1 MVSSGTLAD
10 RAAALTTL
18 VQQDSIHNIYNLQ
31 NMVNMVQKKDR
42 RESMAAIGMVLF
54 SSEIFCI
61 GLPVFIQCIVYR
73 YCTWLYMINKE
84 KVLSCISSCNI
95 FNLHKAT
102 VFFKNIMVVVKIAKT
117 DGAK

>member
-42 RESMAAIGMVLF
+42 RESMAAIGMV
-54 SSEIFCI
+54 
-61 GLPVFIQCIVYR
+61 
-73 YCTWLYMINKE
+73 
-84 KVLSCISSCNI
+84 VL
-95 FNLHKAT
+95 ARQGT
-102 VFFKNIMVVVKIAKT
+102 
-117 DGAK
+117 